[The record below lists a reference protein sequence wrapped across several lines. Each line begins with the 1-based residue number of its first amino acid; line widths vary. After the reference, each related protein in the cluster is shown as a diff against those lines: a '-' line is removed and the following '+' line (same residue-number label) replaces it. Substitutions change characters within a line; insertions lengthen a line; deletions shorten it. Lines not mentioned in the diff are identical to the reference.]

1 MKLLRLDWFVVVTS
15 IVFAASCGGGGCGG
29 CSSLEPIPGGFSPSK
44 RTPNAAQVRVSST
57 GLAAIAA
64 DPAGLVG
71 SLVGGTNGVLQFNAP
86 VSCGGTTPT
95 CCPGGNPK
103 TPCGPIDIDLRPSP
117 GDLPRLELKPSQGNA
132 RLDVT
137 LRARVKSETDIP
149 VKVPLVG
156 DCGLKIDTT
165 AGTVKDV
172 TIDVP
177 VSFVPDATAG
187 TTRVSVGTVA
197 LTNLTTQDV
206 ALTGGALCQ
215 ATNTILGALL
225 GVLSDQLT
233 SAVQTTIQSQTCKAC
248 PSGQVAECG
257 SLFATACTNHVCM
270 EGNQCFQELGLA
282 GRVRGSSLFASLS
295 PGTTGALDLYEV
307 AGSATSNNSG
317 LALALLG
324 GMQPGGAPRDRCG
337 PPGTPP
343 PSVTVPLSAFFQGN
357 TRPDN
362 GQPFDVAIGVHESQL
377 AEFAYAGYDGGLLC
391 LTIGSSFAAQLSSDT
406 LSLLARSL
414 GRLVDTNSPMAVG
427 LRPQSQPAIVLGKN
441 TFMDDGAGGKKL
453 VDPLLDVKFT
463 AAELDFFLAIDDQWI
478 RTFTVVSDIHLPIG
492 LQVAGGQLIPVLGDV
507 GNAFTNISVK
517 NTEAITESPADLA
530 AVFPTLLALVLPQL
544 ANGLPPVSLPALG
557 SLRLDVTDVTAVD
570 GSSFL
575 AIFANLAPA
584 AAPAPPEVETRV
596 ALVAIDEPSRDIA
609 RDPKRWAGVPAPSA
623 TVDLGGDRPGLEWS
637 YRLDAGT
644 WSAWSAS
651 PRQTV
656 RSQVLWLA
664 GVHHLEV
671 RARQIGIPASMDET
685 PAVLELPIGV
695 AEATTKRGRGGAFHG
710 QASGAGCACD
720 GGGGPGASAL
730 LALLIALWLVPAR
743 RLRGLRRLIQRLG
756 QRLGQRAGRRA
767 AGAVWLAALAWLPGC
782 SCGHSPLCGDMC
794 LPGDVA
800 HGSLGRFT
808 SIAADKDRVMVATY
822 DSSLGDL
829 VVVDATDT
837 GKPKLKVVDGIPS
850 GVTATHDG
858 GYRDGVAE
866 PGPDVGAW
874 TSIAISGGRARVAY
888 QDRDAGALKYA
899 EESSRDHWSS
909 YVVDA
914 GNGETVGAYASLA
927 IDGDGKPA
935 IAYIA
940 VGNDDGMG
948 HRVTELR
955 LARAS
960 KKDPGEADWA
970 TTVVASAPGT
980 CAGLCGAGL
989 SCVAS
994 AAPADPERCVAPTA
1008 GCTPACGTGDVC
1020 AAGACFT
1027 EVVDPK
1033 VADLAT
1039 GTGLFASLV
1048 VLPDGRLA
1056 IAFYDRTQHALELA
1070 VESGAGTNMF
1080 SESSLDATPAGD
1092 RGMWASAAVD
1102 GSGTIHVAYQDALGD
1117 QLMYTTWNG
1126 APGTPEV
1133 VDDGQRPGDRPHN
1146 VGAAAALY
1154 LVNGAPAIAYQDG
1167 LDADVYVATRS
1178 AAGWSTMGVATGP
1191 LLDGFSIGATTSHQG
1206 SPVLAWGAFDPAGDP
1221 IGQLVIES
1229 P

>member
-1 MKLLRLDWFVVVTS
+1 MKPLRVDWFVVVTS

-44 RTPNAAQVRVSST
+44 RTPNATQVRVSST
-57 GLAAIAA
+57 GLTALAA
-64 DPAGLVG
+64 DPAALVG
-71 SLVGGTNGVLQFNAP
+71 SLAGGTNGVLSFNAP
-86 VSCGGTTPT
+86 VSCGGTIAT

-149 VKVPLVG
+149 VKLPLIG
-156 DCGLKIDTT
+156 NCGLKVDTT
-165 AGTVKDV
+165 AGTIQDV

-206 ALTGGALCQ
+206 TLTGGALCQ
-215 ATNTILGALL
+215 ATNTILGTLL
-225 GVLSDQLT
+225 GVLTSQLT

-257 SLFATACTNHVCM
+257 SLFATACTNNVCM

-282 GRVRGSSLFASLS
+282 GRLRGSSLFASLS

-307 AGSATSNNSG
+307 TGSATSNNSG

-343 PSVTVPLSAFFQGN
+343 PSVTVPSSAFFQGN
-357 TRPDN
+357 TRPDT
-362 GQPFDVAIGVHESQL
+362 GQPFDVAIGVHKSQL

-391 LTIGSSFAAQLSSDT
+391 LTLGHSLAAQLSSDT

-414 GRLVDTNSPMAVG
+414 GRLVETNSPMAVG
-427 LRPQSQPAIVLGKN
+427 LRPQRQPAIVLGKN

-453 VDPLLDVKFT
+453 VDPLLDLTFT
-463 AAELDFFLAIDDQWI
+463 GAELDFLLAVDDQWI
-478 RTFTVVSDIHLPIG
+478 RTFTVVADIHLPIG
-492 LQVAGGQLIPVLGDV
+492 LQVAGTGQLIPVLGDV
-507 GNAFTNISVK
+507 TNAFTNISVK
-517 NTEAITESPADLA
+517 NTEAITEAPADLA

-557 SLRLDVTDVTAVD
+557 TLNLEVTDITAVD
-570 GSSFL
+570 SNAFL
-575 AIFANLAPA
+575 AIFANLVPAPA
-584 AAPAPPEVETRV
+584 VARPQVKTRV
-596 ALVAIDEPSRDIA
+596 SLAAIDEPSRDVA
-609 RDPKRWAGVPAPSA
+609 RDPKRWAGAAGPAV
-623 TVDLGGDRPGLEWS
+623 TVELGGDLPDLEWS

-651 PRQTV
+651 ARQTV
-656 RSQVLWLA
+656 RSRVLWLS
-664 GVHHLEV
+664 GVHRLEV
-671 RARQIGIPASMDET
+671 RARQIGIPASMDEA
-685 PAVLELPIGV
+685 PAVLELPIGLPG
-695 AEATTKRGRGGAFHG
+695 ATKRAPGGALQG
-710 QASGAGCACD
+710 EASGAGCACD
-720 GGGGPGASAL
+720 SGGGPGASAL
-730 LALLIALWLVPAR
+730 LALVIALWLVPGR
-743 RLRGLRRLIQRLG
+743 RLRGLRRSLQRAGKRIRQRLG
-756 QRLGQRAGRRA
+756 GP
-767 AGAVWLAALAWLPGC
+767 VWLAALACLPGC
-782 SCGHSPLCGDMC
+782 SCSHSPACGDMC

-808 SIAADKDRVMVATY
+808 SIAGDGDRVMVATY
-822 DSSLGDL
+822 DTLLGDL
-829 VVVDATDT
+829 VVVDATDPA
-837 GKPKLKVVDGIPS
+837 KPKLRVVDGIPS

-858 GYRDGVAE
+858 GYRDGIDE

-874 TSIAISGGRARVAY
+874 TSIAMSGGHARVAY

-899 EESSRDHWSS
+899 QESSRDHWSS

-914 GNGETVGAYASLA
+914 GTGEIVGAYASLA

-935 IAYIA
+935 IAYLA

-960 KKDPGEADWA
+960 KKDPGEADWS
-970 TTVVASAPGT
+970 TTVVASAPGS

-989 SCVAS
+989 SCVAG
-994 AAPADPERCVAPTA
+994 AVAADPERCVAPTTDCA
-1008 GCTPACGTGDVC
+1008 PACGTGDVC
-1020 AAGACFT
+1020 AARACLT
-1027 EVVDPK
+1027 EVADPN

-1056 IAFYDRTQHALELA
+1056 VAFYDRTQHALELA

-1080 SESSLDATPAGD
+1080 HEASLDATPSGD

-1102 GSGTIHVAYQDALGD
+1102 GSGTIHVAYQDALGN

-1178 AAGWSTMGVATGP
+1178 TAGWSTMAIATGP
-1191 LLDGFSIGATTSHQG
+1191 LLDGFSIGATTGHQG
-1206 SPVLAWGAFDPAGDP
+1206 SPVLAWGALDPAGDP
-1221 IGQLVIES
+1221 IGQLVVES